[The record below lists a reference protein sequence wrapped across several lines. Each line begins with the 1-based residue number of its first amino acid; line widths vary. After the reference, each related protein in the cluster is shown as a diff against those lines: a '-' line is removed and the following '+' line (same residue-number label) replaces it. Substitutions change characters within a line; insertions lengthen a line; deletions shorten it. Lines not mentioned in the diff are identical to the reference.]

1 MLYKKGS
8 KVFACFKGPINIYND
23 IKNGQIILQKEHK
36 LQGELRSVINEILKG
51 NPNYKSKDQ
60 IRRIKDIQKLYNGLE
75 KVLHFYN
82 DYTIIVYKSKYKSIH
97 GAGFKILTPK
107 QMLQRLPIALAQVKA
122 GNASQNVLNEIK
134 LYIFCIK
141 EKILLKKYTTIW

>member
-1 MLYKKGS
+1 MLCKKGS

-23 IKNGQIILQKEHK
+23 IKNGQIILQKEDK
-36 LQGELRSVINEILKG
+36 LQGELRSVLNEILKG

-60 IRRIKDIQKLYNGLE
+60 ISRIKDIQKLYNGLE

-82 DYTIIVYKSKYKSIH
+82 AIIVYKSKYKSIH

-141 EKILLKKYTTIW
+141 EKILLKKYTTI